1 MKNTDLSKL
10 YMEFTTTSLSSI
22 DLTNSSVWGIFTPSK
37 YSVRDFYL
45 SNTNLEVQLDENISS
60 TT

>member
-10 YMEFTTTSLSSI
+10 YIEFTTTSLSSI

-45 SNTNLEVQLDENISS
+45 SNTNLEV
-60 TT
+60 